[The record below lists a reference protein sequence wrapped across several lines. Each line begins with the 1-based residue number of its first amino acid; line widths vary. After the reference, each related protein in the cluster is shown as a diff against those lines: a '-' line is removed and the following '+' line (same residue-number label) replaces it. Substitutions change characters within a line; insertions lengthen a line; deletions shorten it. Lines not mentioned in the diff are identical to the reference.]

1 MATTA
6 VVAGGGGGATTTVVV
21 AGSVANVKYCG
32 IKTHVIA
39 WFFPCIACCP
49 IDERRADEEVYIGI
63 QTWLWCLCCDPCV
76 LCFPIDLRPAAQVQP
91 TVVVAG
97 IQKMER

>member
-6 VVAGGGGGATTTVVV
+6 VVAGGGGGTTTVVV

-49 IDERRADEEVYIGI
+49 IDELAGPHEDPMADDEKVLYAVKDGVAWLTLNEPPANCYSHGLMRA
-63 QTWLWCLCCDPCV
+63 L
-76 LCFPIDLRPAAQVQP
+76 
-91 TVVVAG
+91 
-97 IQKMER
+97 